1 MKKTK
6 NAPCFWLYGHHAV
19 VEALKNPNR
28 QKLNLRMTN
37 EVNLDKDLIAN
48 IPTQIV
54 SRQEIQRILPDGAV
68 HQGLALQVRPL
79 ENDWNDFLHL
89 AEQKEQAVVVILD
102 QVTDPHNIGAILRSA
117 AAFEALA
124 VIIPENNAPEES
136 GTLAK
141 SACGGLEIVPLL
153 RVTNLVRAM
162 KDLKDIGFWCLGMD
176 GRAKQSISDKKLPIK
191 TVFVMGSEGEGL
203 RRLTAENCDYMV
215 KLPISPKMES
225 LNVSNAT
232 AICLYEFSKAQQS
245 S

>member
-6 NAPCFWLYGHHAV
+6 NASCLWLYGHHAV

-28 QKLNLRMTN
+28 QKLLLKMTN
-37 EVNLDKDLIAN
+37 EVNLDRNLITN
-48 IPTQIV
+48 VPTQIV
-54 SRQEIQRILPDGAV
+54 SPQEIQHVLPEGAV

-79 ENDWNDFLHL
+79 ENDWNDLLRL
-89 AEQKEQAVVVILD
+89 AEQKRQAVIVVLD

-117 AAFEALA
+117 AAFEAMA
-124 VIIPENNAPEES
+124 VILPENNAPEES

-141 SACGGLEIVPLL
+141 SACGALEIVPLL
-153 RVTNLVRAM
+153 RVTNLARAL
-162 KDLKDIGFWCLGMD
+162 KELKDIGFWCLGMD
-176 GRAKQSISDKKLPIK
+176 GRAEQSIGDKKLPAK
-191 TVFVMGSEGEGL
+191 TVFVMGSEGDGL

-232 AICLYEFSKAQQS
+232 AICLYEFSKTQQPS
-245 S
+245 

>member
-6 NAPCFWLYGHHAV
+6 STSYLWLYGHHAV

-28 QKLNLRMTN
+28 QKITLKITN
-37 EVNLDKDLIAN
+37 DAAIDKKTIGN
-48 IPTQIV
+48 VPTQIV
-54 SRQEIQRILPDGAV
+54 SRQEIQRLLPDGAV
-68 HQGLALQVRPL
+68 HQGMALQVRPL
-79 ENDWNDFLHL
+79 EHDWNDFLRM
-89 AEQKEQAVVVILD
+89 AEQNKRAVVVVLD

-117 AAFEALA
+117 AAFDALA
-124 VIIPENNAPEES
+124 VIVPEANAPEES

-153 RVTNLVRAM
+153 RVTNLSRAL
-162 KDLKDIGFWCLGMD
+162 KELKDIGFWCLGMD
-176 GRAKQSISDKKLPIK
+176 GRADKSIGDEKLPNK
-191 TVFVMGSEGEGL
+191 TVFVMGSEGDGL

-232 AICLYEFSKAQQS
+232 TLCLYEFSKAQ
-245 S
+245 